1 MHSQSNPEQGVDR
14 CSRSSSV
21 WLPSV
26 KAVGARLCG
35 VQSLS
40 MHWSNVESGHFR
52 AEQSGEGGQ
61 KGGGRGGDRRR
72 TSGSKGVPSRLQQGY
87 KEEKTFSGC
96 FSLSVFSYA
105 TSFRF
110 HLTIPCLPPN
120 ATHFTLYLLFSLKVW
135 FPFPVLFNLLSL
147 TACFTKA
154 PGE

>member
-1 MHSQSNPEQGVDR
+1 MHSHSNPEQCVDR

-40 MHWSNVESGHFR
+40 MHWSNVESGYFR
-52 AEQSGEGGQ
+52 AEQSEEGGQ

-87 KEEKTFSGC
+87 KEEKNFLRL
-96 FSLSVFSYA
+96 FFSVFSYA

-110 HLTIPCLPPN
+110 HLTIPCLPLN
-120 ATHFTLYLLFSLKVW
+120 ATHFTLYLPFSLKVLVS
-135 FPFPVLFNLLSL
+135 FPSAFQSIVFACLLH
-147 TACFTKA
+147 
-154 PGE
+154 